1 MNSITSHFFL
11 DTRRQK
17 KDGQYPIKLRITIN
31 RQSFEMSMGQTVPI
45 KDWNEK
51 SSRVRTGSKEVGN
64 VTRFNNYLQ
73 KKKSEAIETIMQL
86 EDDGLLLS
94 MSMKEVRNRIK
105 GGNNAG
111 DTYAFFEEVIAQMNS
126 AGQVGNARVYQMVY
140 NSIKKFGGKQDFPLR
155 QITFRWLKKYE
166 SWYLSRTA
174 RTGKP
179 NSVNGLAVN
188 LRTLRALM
196 NRAIKSNLLA
206 QEDYPFRNYQIQRK
220 KTRNRAI
227 GPEDIRKIADV
238 DEGTLTIRQKRAKT
252 YFLVSF
258 YLMGISFVD
267 LAFLK
272 VRNIIKGRVD
282 YKRRKTGRQHSIKI
296 TEPLLKLLEPHLEG
310 KKQNDFIFNI
320 VKGETEEDRYTAI
333 RTELKRYNTALKQIG
348 QTVGVEMNLTS
359 YIARHSYASIAK
371 MKGVP
376 IAVISEA
383 LGHENVEVTQ
393 VYLNSFD
400 TEVLDGYNEMIVSL

>member
-1 MNSITSHFFL
+1 MVIIWVFSFIHFYSAVVNVKWSGHDQSYGGSSTEYSCSNSRFCRGYNADFSLRHLFAKAIIGASCTLYVH
-11 DTRRQK
+11 RQK
-17 KDGQYPIKLRITIN
+17 K
-31 RQSFEMSMGQTVPI
+31 E
-45 KDWNEK
+45 
-51 SSRVRTGSKEVGN
+51 
-64 VTRFNNYLQ
+64 
-73 KKKSEAIETIMQL
+73 SEAIETIMQL

-94 MSMKEVRNRIK
+94 MSMKDVRNRIK

-111 DTYAFFEEVIAQMNS
+111 DTYAFFEEVIAQMKN
-126 AGQVGNARVYQMVY
+126 AGQIGNARVYSMVY

-166 SWYLSRTA
+166 SWYLSRIA

-179 NSVNGLAVN
+179 NSMNGLAVN

-227 GPEDIRKIADV
+227 GPDDIRKIAYV
-238 DEGTLTIRQKRAKT
+238 DEGLLTVRQKRAKT

-272 VRNIIKGRVD
+272 VRNIVKGRVD

-296 TEPLLKLLEPHLEG
+296 TEPLLKLLEPHLDG
-310 KKQNDFIFNI
+310 KQQNDFIFGI

-348 QTVGVEMNLTS
+348 QMVGVEMNLTS
-359 YIARHSYASIAK
+359 YIARPSSGILKTFEIEDTAK
-371 MKGVP
+371 QDKQ
-376 IAVISEA
+376 S
-383 LGHENVEVTQ
+383 
-393 VYLNSFD
+393 
-400 TEVLDGYNEMIVSL
+400 VLFS